1 MQHHGAPTSLLD
13 FTASPYVAA
22 YFALED
28 ATKPDGHCAV
38 WAVLRGWCSQTAGKL
53 LLASDAVIAGAVD
66 QLFQKASAPLKND
79 VPFRHYALGRAAAG
93 GGFERFI
100 LAYKTPFVIPIEPDR
115 LSERLT
121 LQQGV
126 FLCPV
131 TVEQSFMD
139 NLMSMG
145 PEVRPDGPVMKLVI
159 RNSVRP
165 RALEKPRLMNITRA
179 TLFPGLDG
187 YAQSFRHYLVKEP
200 LQEKE
205 KRMALLALSE
215 VLTEPAPEAPK
226 NPTRASRI

>member
-1 MQHHGAPTSLLD
+1 MSPPLSVAEGNLPREFKRRAHAYLGPHEVQTDTVEWLALMQHHGAPTSLLD

-79 VPFRHYALGRAAAG
+79 VPFRHYALGHAAAG

-179 TLFPGLDG
+179 NTF
-187 YAQSFRHYLVKEP
+187 SW
-200 LQEKE
+200 
-205 KRMALLALSE
+205 
-215 VLTEPAPEAPK
+215 
-226 NPTRASRI
+226 TRRLCPIV